1 MTTEATTLELGEW
14 APDLPPLG
22 NPGATVAKNVIPQ
35 LTSFRSLN
43 SLSSFSSALG
53 SACLGSLWFSSSS
66 GSIFNFAGTETA
78 LYQLSGGT
86 EWEDVSKAVVGYTG
100 VTNWAMTHFGDRV
113 LAASRNQPIQY
124 FDVGGSQTA
133 FADLPGSPPQA
144 ARLAVVRDF
153 IVLGDLSGTGV
164 GPSTV
169 QWSGF
174 NSSELWTPSRATQA
188 DRQELFGRGGRV
200 QAIVPGEYGVIFQEH
215 SIIRMDYVGPP
226 VVFQLD
232 EVERG
237 RGTPAPNSVVW
248 TGDQVFYLGHDGFYR
263 FNGVNSEPIGV
274 NRVNAWFNREAD
286 AGGLETMR
294 GVIDRQNRLV
304 IWGFCTTASSAFNN
318 RLIIYNWATDKWS
331 YAEVDTE
338 HLAEFVSG
346 GFTLDELGGP
356 AATGGPTPVTTP
368 PTPGRGPLPRG
379 IDMDSIPVESDE
391 FRGGVLGL
399 QAFDVEH
406 KSASFS
412 GPPLVAE
419 IETKEIGAPTGQ
431 RLYTNAQRPLV
442 DGLPTTRIEVTLG
455 SRNTTTENVTFGAQY
470 ALNRN
475 GQTRIRN
482 NARYQR
488 YRLRI
493 EGGFRHAQGIEI
505 NQRTSGNR

>member
-43 SLSSFSSALG
+43 SLSSFSNALG

-66 GSIFNFAGTETA
+66 GSIFNFAGTATA

-86 EWEDVSKAVVGYTG
+86 EWEDISKTGGYTG

-113 LAASRNQPIQY
+113 LAASRNEPIQY
-124 FDVGGSQTA
+124 FDVGGSQAA

-200 QAIVPGEYGVIFQEH
+200 QAIVPGEYGIIFQEH
-215 SIIRMDYVGPP
+215 SITRMDYVGPP
-226 VVFQLD
+226 VIFQLD

-248 TGDQVFYLGHDGFYR
+248 TGDHVFYLGHDGFYR
-263 FNGVNSEPIGV
+263 FNGVSSEPIGV

-286 AGGLETMR
+286 VGGLGTMR
-294 GVIDRQNRLV
+294 GVVDRQNRLV
-304 IWGFCTTASSAFNN
+304 IWGFSTTASNEFNN

-338 HLAEFVSG
+338 HLAEFVSS
-346 GFTLDELGGP
+346 GFTLDELN
-356 AATGGPTPVTTP
+356 T
-368 PTPGRGPLPRG
+368 PLPRG
-379 IDMDSIPVESDE
+379 IDIDSIPVDSDE

-399 QAFDVEH
+399 QAFDVAH

-412 GPPLVAE
+412 GAPLVAE

-442 DGLPTTRIEVTLG
+442 DGLPTTSIEVALG

-493 EGGFRHAQGIEI
+493 EGGFSHAQGIEI